1 MYTLAAELLSTTHIP
16 FKALLPLIDQTAAK
30 IHTLAPR
37 EAQTGPARRKDENV
51 MNHHLAL
58 LPDDE
63 LKEIYQLLSTQIQKR
78 FS

>member
-1 MYTLAAELLSTTHIP
+1 MYTLAAELLSCTHIP
-16 FKALLPLIDQTAAK
+16 FKALLPLIDETAAK

-37 EAQTGPARRKDENV
+37 EAQTGPARRADHNV
-51 MNHHLAL
+51 MQHHMEL

-63 LKEIYQLLSTQIQKR
+63 LKEIYQLLSDQIQKR